1 MVIVEFTSLF
11 EKRVKKIKN
20 QLLNDQLKK
29 QIKKIV
35 DNPKLGKPMK
45 YERKGTREIYISLLR
60 LSYAYLNE
68 EDKKSICLSYIPKTI
83 RSKLF

>member
-68 EDKKSICLSYIPKTI
+68 EDKIIFLELYHKDGQ
-83 RSKLF
+83 